1 MAIKL
6 DNWQRIESVVKLSGL
21 SINAFARYLGLPRGE
36 NLYQIKKGNNG
47 ISRDLAQRI
56 IHKFPQISFS
66 WLMTGRGTMLADDNG
81 NSGIPLYRCSDRA
94 DVGRLYMLEPD
105 DFVLLPGYEDC
116 NIAIERNWD
125 PIPGAAA
132 RGPILLLR
140 RLTGRNIRENKY
152 LVVTEG
158 LVDVCTVK
166 RMARTGKLRLSG
178 TTVPNGAMV
187 IESADLKE
195 LYLLRG
201 VVTSTAPAD

>member
-1 MAIKL
+1 MLGSLAEPTIGDREDVARRKVR
-6 DNWQRIESVVKLSGL
+6 QRLKIAAE
-21 SINAFARYLGLPRGE
+21 R
-36 NLYQIKKGNNG
+36 
-47 ISRDLAQRI
+47 
-56 IHKFPQISFS
+56 
-66 WLMTGRGTMLADDNG
+66 
-81 NSGIPLYRCSDRA
+81 
-94 DVGRLYMLEPD
+94 D

-116 NIAIERNWD
+116 NIAIERNWE

-187 IESADLKE
+187 IESSDLKE

-201 VVTSTAPAD
+201 IVTSTAPAD